1 MLTCRKGNVKMGD
14 KKYYVGLDIGTSSV
28 GYAVTDEE
36 YNLLKHKGEPMWGSH
51 IFEEGQTAETRRSF
65 RTARRRNDRR
75 KQRINLLSEIF
86 ASEIAKVDERF
97 FIRRRESAL
106 FREDV
111 KEGDKY
117 IVFNEDGF
125 TDKDYYEKY
134 PTIHHLICELIEN
147 KEPHDVRLVYMAC
160 AYLLAHRGHFLSE
173 VNKDDISKVTDFEV
187 IYDNFMDIMRS
198 EYDIEP
204 WTCDIN
210 EFKRILK
217 LQQPV
222 REKEKLFHELLN
234 NGKKFKMEDDADIDL
249 EGILKLLSG
258 GTFDLSK
265 MFPKSALE
273 EKTSISFKTTKE
285 EDFTEILGKLD
296 DEAQVLIA
304 IRNIYDWAVLD
315 DVLKGNEYISVGK
328 VNVYERHKQ
337 DLKYLKSFIRKY
349 KSEKYDEVFRDS
361 LATNYVA
368 YSYNLKNTPNPE
380 SVKKT
385 DKYTFCDYIKKIVK
399 DIDVNEND
407 KVDYEDML
415 LRLETYQFCPKQ
427 IDGDNRV
434 IPYQLYYH
442 ELKKILENA
451 SEYLSFLNE
460 ADEDGYINKD
470 KILSIME
477 FRVPYFVGPL
487 RKDNSQFAWIERKAD
502 GKIYPWNFEE
512 KVDLDKSEQ
521 EFIKRMINTC
531 TYLPGEKVLPKSS
544 LLYEK
549 FNVLNEINNI
559 KINNESIPVE
569 HKQGI
574 FELFKSN
581 RKVSVKR
588 IKDYLVSNNL
598 LHDEDVFSGIDTTV
612 KSSLKTYHDFKRLLE
627 HNVLAEYQIEEIVER
642 ITYSEDKKRV
652 ARWLRATYT
661 ELPEEDIQ
669 YISKLKYKDFGR
681 LSARFLNGIQ
691 GCDKSDGE
699 LSTII
704 DKLWET
710 NDNLMQMLSEKYTF
724 TEEIEEIKKNYYNDN
739 PTTLETLLEER
750 YINNSVKR
758 SIYRTLDILKDVR
771 KVCGG
776 APARIFVEMARGGGE
791 KGKRTLSRRSQIE
804 ELYKAIDVQEVRE
817 LSKELEGKSDNEL
830 QSEVLFLYFMQL
842 GKCAYT
848 GKTLDIEKLK
858 TNLYNVDHIWP
869 QSYVKDDSIDNK
881 VLVISEENA
890 AKGDIYPIKA
900 EIREKMGSY
909 WSMLRHN
916 HLISEEKYK
925 RLTRNTSFSAQEKQ
939 GFINRQLVST
949 RQSTKAVAEI
959 LKMVFPDTEI
969 IYSKASLVSDFRHE
983 VLKRYKTR
991 SVNDLHHAKDAYLNI
1006 VVGNVYYCSFTKRF
1020 YIDQQY
1026 SMKATTIF
1034 NQQIKDG
1041 NQIVWN
1047 GKKSIDK
1054 VRKTI
1059 DKNNIHYT
1067 KFAFMRKGGLFDQM
1081 PLKASDGLI
1090 PRKNGL
1096 DTEKYGGYN
1105 KSTAT
1110 AFILVKYKDK
1120 NKDEVSLMPVDLMA
1134 ADKVFSDEQYA
1145 IEYSKV
1151 TLAKLY
1157 GREISEITDVS
1168 LPLGLRA
1175 IKINTMLSFDGF
1187 KACLSGKTGTRVLLS
1202 SMMPLVLGY
1211 DWEEYIKRLESWIN
1225 KKDKNKQLV
1234 LDEVFDGISKDKNL
1248 QLYSVLSSKVIDGIY
1263 SIPFSGQIDVLKAG
1277 KEVFEALSVEDQIK
1291 VLLNLILLLKSGRAG
1306 SCDLTTINGK
1316 SKAGVYLISAKVS
1329 NWEKN
1334 FNDIRILDVSSSGIY
1349 ETKSKNLLE
1358 LL

>member
-1 MLTCRKGNVKMGD
+1 MGD

-134 PTIHHLICELIEN
+134 PTIHHLICELIKN

-210 EFKRILK
+210 EFRRILK

-258 GTFDLSK
+258 GTFDLAK

-328 VNVYERHKQ
+328 VNVYEQHKQ

-349 KSEKYDEVFRDS
+349 KSEKYDEIFRDS

-368 YSYNLKNTPNPE
+368 YSYNIKNTPNPE
-380 SVKKT
+380 SVKKA

-451 SEYLSFLNE
+451 LEYLSFLNE

-598 LHDEDVFSGIDTTV
+598 LHDEDVFSGLDTTL

-627 HNVLAEYQIEEIVER
+627 HKVLTEYQIEEIVER

-681 LSARFLNGIQ
+681 LSARFLNGIS

-771 KVCGG
+771 KACGG
-776 APARIFVEMARGGGE
+776 APDRIFVEMARGGGE

-909 WSMLRHN
+909 WKMLRHN

-925 RLTRNTSFSAQEKQ
+925 RLTRNTHFSAQEKQ

-969 IYSKASLVSDFRHE
+969 IYSKASLASDFRHE

-991 SVNDLHHAKDAYLNI
+991 SINDLHHAKDAYLNI
-1006 VVGNVYYCSFTKRF
+1006 VVGNVYYCRFTKRF

-1026 SMKATTIF
+1026 SMKMTTIF

-1047 GKKSIDK
+1047 GKESIDK

-1157 GREISEITDVS
+1157 GREISEITDIS
-1168 LPLGLRA
+1168 LPLGLRT
-1175 IKINTMLSFDGF
+1175 IKINTMFMFDGF
-1187 KACLSGKTGTRVLLS
+1187 RACLSGKSEKSVLLS
-1202 SMMPLVLGY
+1202 SMMPLTLGY
-1211 DWEEYIKRLESWIN
+1211 KWEEYIKRLESWTN
-1225 KKDKNKQLV
+1225 KKEKNKQLV
-1234 LDEVFDGISKDKNL
+1234 LDEIFDGISKEKNL
-1248 QLYSVLSSKVIDGIY
+1248 QLYEVLSSKVIYGIY
-1263 SIPFSGQIDVLKAG
+1263 AIPFSGQSDTLKRG
-1277 KEVFEALSVEDQIK
+1277 KEIFEELYIEKQIEA
-1291 VLLNLILLLKSGRAG
+1291 LLNLVLLLKSGRAG
-1306 SCDLTTINGK
+1306 SCDLTAINGK
-1316 SKAGVYLISAKVS
+1316 GRIGIYRVNTKIS
-1329 NWEKN
+1329 NWKKS
-1334 FNDIRILDVSSSGIY
+1334 FRDVRIVDVSPSGIY
-1349 ETKSKNLLE
+1349 ETKSENLLE

>member
-1 MLTCRKGNVKMGD
+1 
-14 KKYYVGLDIGTSSV
+14 
-28 GYAVTDEE
+28 
-36 YNLLKHKGEPMWGSH
+36 
-51 IFEEGQTAETRRSF
+51 
-65 RTARRRNDRR
+65 
-75 KQRINLLSEIF
+75 
-86 ASEIAKVDERF
+86 
-97 FIRRRESAL
+97 
-106 FREDV
+106 
-111 KEGDKY
+111 
-117 IVFNEDGF
+117 
-125 TDKDYYEKY
+125 
-134 PTIHHLICELIEN
+134 
-147 KEPHDVRLVYMAC
+147 
-160 AYLLAHRGHFLSE
+160 
-173 VNKDDISKVTDFEV
+173 
-187 IYDNFMDIMRS
+187 
-198 EYDIEP
+198 
-204 WTCDIN
+204 
-210 EFKRILK
+210 
-217 LQQPV
+217 
-222 REKEKLFHELLN
+222 
-234 NGKKFKMEDDADIDL
+234 
-249 EGILKLLSG
+249 
-258 GTFDLSK
+258 

-328 VNVYERHKQ
+328 VNVYEQHKQ

-349 KSEKYDEVFRDS
+349 KSEKYDEIFRDS

-380 SVKKT
+380 SVKKAN
-385 DKYTFCDYIKKIVK
+385 KYTFCDYIKKIVK

-588 IKDYLVSNNL
+588 IKDYLMSNNL
-598 LHDEDVFSGIDTTV
+598 LHNEDVFSGVDTTV

-681 LSARFLNGIQ
+681 LSAKFLNGIQ
-691 GCDKSDGE
+691 CCDKSDGE

-771 KVCGG
+771 KACGG
-776 APARIFVEMARGGGE
+776 APDRIFVEMARGGGE
-791 KGKRTLSRRSQIE
+791 KGRRTLSRRSQIE

-890 AKGDIYPIKA
+890 AKGDTYPIKA

-925 RLTRNTSFSAQEKQ
+925 RLTRNTPFSAQEKQ

-959 LKMVFPDTEI
+959 LKMVFPNTEI
-969 IYSKASLVSDFRHE
+969 IYSKASLASDFRHE

-1006 VVGNVYYCSFTKRF
+1006 VVGNVYYCRFTKRF

-1026 SMKATTIF
+1026 SMKTTTIF

-1047 GKKSIDK
+1047 GKESIDK

-1096 DTEKYGGYN
+1096 NTEKYGGYN

-1157 GREISEITDVS
+1157 GREISEIIDVS
-1168 LPLGLRA
+1168 LPLGLRT
-1175 IKINTMLSFDGF
+1175 IKINTMFIFDGF
-1187 KACLSGKTGTRVLLS
+1187 RTCLSGKTNRQLLLS
-1202 SMMPLVLGY
+1202 SMMPLVISY
-1211 DWEEYIKRLESWIN
+1211 SWEEYVKRLESWVT
-1225 KKDKNKQLV
+1225 KKEKNKQLV
-1234 LDEVFDGISKDKNL
+1234 LDEIFDGLSKDKNI
-1248 QLYSVLSSKVIDGIY
+1248 QLYDLLSAKVIDGIY
-1263 SIPFSGQIDVLKAG
+1263 SIPFSGQIDVLKEG
-1277 KEVFEALSVEDQIK
+1277 KVAFEKLSLEDQIK
-1291 VLLNLILLLKSGRAG
+1291 VLLNIILLLKSGRAG
-1306 SCDLTTINGK
+1306 SCDLTMINGK
-1316 SKAGVYLISAKVS
+1316 SKAGVYLISAKIS
-1329 NWEKN
+1329 NWSKN
-1334 FNDIRILDVSSSGIY
+1334 FNDVRIVDVSPSGIY
-1349 ETKSKNLLE
+1349 ETKSENLLE

>member
-1 MLTCRKGNVKMGD
+1 M
-14 KKYYVGLDIGTSSV
+14 
-28 GYAVTDEE
+28 
-36 YNLLKHKGEPMWGSH
+36 
-51 IFEEGQTAETRRSF
+51 
-65 RTARRRNDRR
+65 
-75 KQRINLLSEIF
+75 
-86 ASEIAKVDERF
+86 
-97 FIRRRESAL
+97 
-106 FREDV
+106 
-111 KEGDKY
+111 
-117 IVFNEDGF
+117 
-125 TDKDYYEKY
+125 
-134 PTIHHLICELIEN
+134 
-147 KEPHDVRLVYMAC
+147 
-160 AYLLAHRGHFLSE
+160 
-173 VNKDDISKVTDFEV
+173 
-187 IYDNFMDIMRS
+187 
-198 EYDIEP
+198 
-204 WTCDIN
+204 
-210 EFKRILK
+210 
-217 LQQPV
+217 
-222 REKEKLFHELLN
+222 
-234 NGKKFKMEDDADIDL
+234 
-249 EGILKLLSG
+249 
-258 GTFDLSK
+258 
-265 MFPKSALE
+265 
-273 EKTSISFKTTKE
+273 
-285 EDFTEILGKLD
+285 D
-296 DEAQVLIA
+296 DE
-304 IRNIYDWAVLD
+304 
-315 DVLKGNEYISVGK
+315 K
-328 VNVYERHKQ
+328 
-337 DLKYLKSFIRKY
+337 
-349 KSEKYDEVFRDS
+349 
-361 LATNYVA
+361 
-368 YSYNLKNTPNPE
+368 
-380 SVKKT
+380 
-385 DKYTFCDYIKKIVK
+385 IKKIVK

-588 IKDYLVSNNL
+588 IKDYLMSNNL
-598 LHDEDVFSGIDTTV
+598 LHNEDVFSGIDTTV

-771 KVCGG
+771 KACGG
-776 APARIFVEMARGGGE
+776 APDRIFVEMARGGGE
-791 KGKRTLSRRSQIE
+791 KGRRTLSRRSQIE
-804 ELYKAIDVQEVRE
+804 ELYKAIDLQEVRE
-817 LSKELEGKSDNEL
+817 LSKELKGKSDNEL

-890 AKGDIYPIKA
+890 AKGDTYPIKA

-925 RLTRNTSFSAQEKQ
+925 RLTRNTPFSAQEKQ

-959 LKMVFPDTEI
+959 LRMVFPNTEI
-969 IYSKASLVSDFRHE
+969 IYSKASLASDFRHE

-991 SVNDLHHAKDAYLNI
+991 SINDLHHAKDAYLNI
-1006 VVGNVYYCSFTKRF
+1006 VVGNVYYCRFTKRF

-1047 GKKSIDK
+1047 GKESIDK

-1157 GREISEITDVS
+1157 GREISEIIDVS
-1168 LPLGLRA
+1168 LPLGLRT
-1175 IKINTMLSFDGF
+1175 IKINTMFIFDGF
-1187 KACLSGKTGTRVLLS
+1187 RTCLSGKTNRQLLLS
-1202 SMMPLVLGY
+1202 SMMPLVISY
-1211 DWEEYIKRLESWIN
+1211 SWEEYVKRLESWVT
-1225 KKDKNKQLV
+1225 KKEKNKQLV
-1234 LDEVFDGISKDKNL
+1234 LDEIFDGLSKDKNI
-1248 QLYSVLSSKVIDGIY
+1248 QLYDLLSAKVIDGIY
-1263 SIPFSGQIDVLKAG
+1263 SIPFSGQIDVLKEG
-1277 KEVFEALSVEDQIK
+1277 KLAFEKLSLEDQIK
-1291 VLLNLILLLKSGRAG
+1291 VLLNIILLLKSGRAG
-1306 SCDLTTINGK
+1306 SCDLTMINGK
-1316 SKAGVYLISAKVS
+1316 SKAGVYLISAKIS
-1329 NWEKN
+1329 NWSKN
-1334 FNDIRILDVSSSGIY
+1334 FNDVRIVDVSPSGIY
-1349 ETKSKNLLE
+1349 ETKSENLLE